1 MSPGRVISNRNFLTR
16 SMRPLHGWR
25 RRCRIFIV
33 IYQQDTSNP
42 VGVTSS
48 PADAAPMGLKGGWW
62 TGSYKDAAPNGAK
75 NMPANKNPPGE

>member
-16 SMRPLHGWR
+16 WMRPLHGWR

-33 IYQQDTSNP
+33 IYQQDTSSP

-48 PADAAPMGLKGGWW
+48 PADAAPMGLK
-62 TGSYKDAAPNGAK
+62 
-75 NMPANKNPPGE
+75 

>member
-1 MSPGRVISNRNFLTR
+1 MSPGRDISNRNFW
-16 SMRPLHGWR
+16 MRPLHGWR
-25 RRCRIFIV
+25 RRCRIFIA
-33 IYQQDTSNP
+33 IYQQDTSSP

-75 NMPANKNPPGE
+75 NMPVNKNPPGE